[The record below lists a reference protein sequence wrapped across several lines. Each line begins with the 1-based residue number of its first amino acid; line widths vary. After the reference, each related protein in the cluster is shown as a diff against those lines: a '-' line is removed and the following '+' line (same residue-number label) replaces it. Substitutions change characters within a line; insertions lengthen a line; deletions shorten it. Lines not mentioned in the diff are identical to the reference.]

1 MAAIMV
7 DTDVYSYL
15 TSSNPKR
22 AIPYKPHL
30 DGHEIVLSF
39 ITIGEQYAGYIKA
52 IVMQRWDASRLGKLE
67 AELKLVAIVPY
78 DAEVCKTYGD
88 IKATMERAGRTVAAN
103 DLWIAACAKRHSLTL
118 VTNNRR
124 HFDAIPGLNI
134 ISEAPG

>member
-1 MAAIMV
+1 M
-7 DTDVYSYL
+7 
-15 TSSNPKR
+15 
-22 AIPYKPHL
+22 
-30 DGHEIVLSF
+30 E
-39 ITIGEQYAGYIKA
+39 
-52 IVMQRWDASRLGKLE
+52 ASRLGKLE

-103 DLWIAACAKRHSLTL
+103 DLWVAACAKRHSLTL
-118 VTNNRR
+118 VTNNRK